1 MDRRIVICDDDQ
13 QIHSQIT
20 EYLRKMESES
30 GEQFCLT
37 HCFSGEELLSEGLRD
52 VDILLLDIQ
61 MGELSGLDA
70 ARKLRRES
78 RDTIIIL
85 ITNLIDCALEGYEIH
100 AFSFLCKPVSY
111 NAFLRCMTDAFQRID
126 ASKPASIALNIG
138 GTLTVVSLGE
148 LIYVEVYHHSTTFVF
163 HSDRKTWNIPLS
175 QIEKMTVGKGFF
187 RCHMSYL
194 VNLRFIREI
203 RAASLTM
210 ANGCEVPMSKYRRR
224 ELISAYSRYVGGSL

>member
-1 MDRRIVICDDDQ
+1 MARRIVICDDDQ

-20 EYLRKMESES
+20 EYLRRMESES
-30 GEQFCLT
+30 GEKYCLT
-37 HCFSGEELLSEGLRD
+37 HCFSGEELLSKGLRD
-52 VDILLLDIQ
+52 ADILLLDIQ
-61 MGELSGLDA
+61 MGELSGLNA
-70 ARKLRRES
+70 ARKLRQES

-126 ASKPASIALNIG
+126 ASRPASIALNTG
-138 GTLTVVSLGE
+138 GSLTVVNLGE

-163 HSDRKTWNIPLS
+163 QNDSNTWNIPLS
-175 QIEKMTVGKGFF
+175 QVEKMTADRGFF

-210 ANGCEVPMSKYRRR
+210 ANGCEVPMSKYRRK
-224 ELISAYSRYVGGSL
+224 EFISAYSRYVGESL